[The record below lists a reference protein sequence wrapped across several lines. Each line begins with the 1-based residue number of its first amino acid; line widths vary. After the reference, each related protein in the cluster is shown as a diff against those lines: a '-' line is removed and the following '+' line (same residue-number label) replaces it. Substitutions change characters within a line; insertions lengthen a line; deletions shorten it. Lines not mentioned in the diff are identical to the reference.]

1 MFRIIPI
8 IPQLTNIRSTHF
20 NYLQTVPEAC
30 KIRALFPSQITE
42 SMSNKISQNKF
53 VSLTY
58 TITDEDNNIL
68 ERIDMPI
75 QYIHGVKSQV
85 IDKIES
91 ALSGHQAGDL
101 VHVKLS
107 PEEGFGAH
115 QPELTFSDDINNVP
129 PQFHSI
135 GAEVEFQNEQGES
148 KIFRVTNIADGKLT
162 VDGNHPFAGKTIT
175 YNITVKEV
183 RKATTDELKHGVE
196 NMNALH

>member
-1 MFRIIPI
+1 MPD
-8 IPQLTNIRSTHF
+8 
-20 NYLQTVPEAC
+20 
-30 KIRALFPSQITE
+30 KITR
-42 SMSNKISQNKF
+42 NKF
-53 VSLTY
+53 VSLVY
-58 TITDEDNNIL
+58 TITDEEDNIL

-75 QYIHGVKSQV
+75 QYIQGVKSQV
-85 IDKIES
+85 IEKIET
-91 ALSGHQAGDL
+91 ALDGHQAGDL
-101 VHVKLS
+101 VQVTLT

-135 GAEVEFQNEQGES
+135 GAEVEFQNDQGES
-148 KIFRVTNIADGKLT
+148 KIFRVSSIEDGKLT

-183 RKATTDELKHGVE
+183 RDATENELKNGVE